1 MVSIHEEMV
10 IAIEVMDEI
19 EDVII
24 KFLPRVEI
32 ILYELTELIGM
43 FNQELLYFEEMD
55 ESLLSIPLFTVI
67 HYLLISL
74 YICDR
79 SGSFIYNLNGLFFIG
94 SIWMWK
100 LHRLKW

>member
-1 MVSIHEEMV
+1 MSWV
-10 IAIEVMDEI
+10 I
-19 EDVII
+19 
-24 KFLPRVEI
+24 KYQQVEI

-43 FNQELLYFEEMD
+43 FNKELLYFEEMD

>member
-55 ESLLSIPLFTVI
+55 ESLLSIPLFTAKES
-67 HYLLISL
+67 SL
-74 YICDR
+74 RVHILQKTEEQR
-79 SGSFIYNLNGLFFIG
+79 
-94 SIWMWK
+94 
-100 LHRLKW
+100 